1 MGGGGD
7 DSGRAGGLSGWATR
21 GGGSFGAGP
30 DPDAAG
36 RFPGLDGSAG
46 RIGTTMIAGRGQVG
60 AAALARPST
69 RPCRYELVAPSI
81 RARSLMR
88 RVSRVGLAG
97 RQRQEGGG
105 PGRAHVI
112 GRAWVSWASIGLSPT
127 TAALKR
133 TCNCCQ
139 RRPPIPGPPDR
150 SLPDGG
156 FRRPCRLGLAR
167 AWRQMERLSAFWPRS
182 LPGRSVPRAYQQQ
195 TMGTP
200 NDSQLG
206 NVPVGIL
213 SAPSFALVLLAV
225 RRVDAGGARCILASL
240 G

>member
-1 MGGGGD
+1 MGHERGRLVWGGAGPGRRRALSWTRWVGGPD
-7 DSGRAGGLSGWATR
+7 RHHHDRRPRAGGGSRPRPPIDQALQVRIGGTLHTRAFADASSIKGGASGPAASGGGWAWQ
-21 GGGSFGAGP
+21 GA
-30 DPDAAG
+30 
-36 RFPGLDGSAG
+36 
-46 RIGTTMIAGRGQVG
+46 
-60 AAALARPST
+60 
-69 RPCRYELVAPSI
+69 CN
-81 RARSLMR
+81 
-88 RVSRVGLAG
+88 
-97 RQRQEGGG
+97 
-105 PGRAHVI
+105 I

-156 FRRPCRLGLAR
+156 FRRPCRLGPAR